1 MTGPEHLREGKQ
13 LLALVDLNRNYGDRA
28 MARVALAQAH
38 FAAAQAIAY
47 AAAQLSEHIS
57 WQEAGDA

>member
-1 MTGPEHLREGKQ
+1 MTGPEHLREGK
-13 LLALVDLNRNYGDRA
+13 LLLTSVDLYTDYGDRA
-28 MARVALAQAH
+28 MAWVALAQAH
-38 FAAAQAIAY
+38 FAAAQVIAI